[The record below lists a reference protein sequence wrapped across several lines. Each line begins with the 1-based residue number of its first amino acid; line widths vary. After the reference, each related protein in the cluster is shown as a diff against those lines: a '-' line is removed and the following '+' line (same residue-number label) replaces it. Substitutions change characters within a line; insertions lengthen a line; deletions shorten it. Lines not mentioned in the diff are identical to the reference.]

1 MTLGSQGKY
10 LTHTLLVWTVFYYP
24 LMPWKEG
31 LDKGK
36 VEETLTLLTSLN
48 YLHIPICHPDHSQG
62 TWRTGL
68 GKDERGRERT
78 PRTWHSAR
86 ESSMTCREEKRKWPA
101 GISQSERQKSGQ
113 LFILA
118 GAKRAPEQVVQ
129 PGASGATEEE
139 GEKKGEEEEE
149 DDDKTNSSSPNVCTF
164 LHYFWTVCPLF
175 FFPPSG
181 TYSFAEHYYAEMFQG
196 HKHISVFSKMIPNA
210 SQNVNEKAIKWRWE
224 R

>member
-1 MTLGSQGKY
+1 
-10 LTHTLLVWTVFYYP
+10 
-24 LMPWKEG
+24 MPWKEC
-31 LDKGK
+31 LDEGK

-68 GKDERGRERT
+68 GKDERGREST

-101 GISQSERQKSGQ
+101 GISQSERQKRSQ

-118 GAKRAPEQVVQ
+118 GAERAPEQVVP

-139 GEKKGEEEEE
+139 KKKERKKMTIKESHPRLMWGCYCI
-149 DDDKTNSSSPNVCTF
+149 TFGLSS
-164 LHYFWTVCPLF
+164 
-175 FFPPSG
+175 FFPPRPALIAFPSIIMHKYSRDTRTSLFPLKWA
-181 TYSFAEHYYAEMFQG
+181 TYYW
-196 HKHISVFSKMIPNA
+196 K
-210 SQNVNEKAIKWRWE
+210 
-224 R
+224 

>member
-1 MTLGSQGKY
+1 M
-10 LTHTLLVWTVFYYP
+10 
-24 LMPWKEG
+24 
-31 LDKGK
+31 
-36 VEETLTLLTSLN
+36 
-48 YLHIPICHPDHSQG
+48 
-62 TWRTGL
+62 
-68 GKDERGRERT
+68 
-78 PRTWHSAR
+78 
-86 ESSMTCREEKRKWPA
+86 
-101 GISQSERQKSGQ
+101 
-113 LFILA
+113 
-118 GAKRAPEQVVQ
+118 Q

-210 SQNVNEKAIKWRWE
+210 SQNVNEKAIK
-224 R
+224 